1 MGRQAEV
8 VLQARIDRRDLKFPS
23 VKVEIKR
30 NAIKLPIECNFKG
43 KPFAFE
49 PESIMGFYMRYR
61 NNGADQSEP
70 IGKRVVK
77 PLGKDPVAAYTQY
90 VNFEA
95 DFERVSRG
103 LAPIQQAPETN
114 GDQGLSLVQAV
125 AKWKHDLTAENKKPR
140 TVTDYM
146 SRVQH
151 LVNYFDGRNVSL
163 KQITADDMRKF
174 LLWLQKHIQRR
185 PGSEGN
191 INNTLR
197 NILRDVKIMMKR
209 FGVEMPLENKYWP
222 KPMPKRKRKYS
233 VESIK
238 AMLKVV
244 GEGLHDNNRWSGE
257 DERDL
262 VHFLLNTGFRD
273 EEVAHADY
281 GWINFQ
287 KGTIN
292 VYAQPKYNWTPKD
305 NESRSQDIDLSD
317 KFLQRMKA
325 RMERHKAKNSD
336 LIFPNTLGK
345 PYLNEGLLNV
355 IRRLIKRAE
364 LEDKASLHMFRKTFG
379 TMVANKRGLEQAR
392 IWLGHEDVQTTQAYL
407 AADEWTSPEES
418 RAQQQEIFSAVG
430 D

>member
-8 VLQARIDRRDLKFPS
+8 IPQARINRADLGFPYA
-23 VKVEIKR
+23 KLEIKR
-30 NAIKLPIECNFKG
+30 NAFKLPVEWNG
-43 KPFAFE
+43 SVFE
-49 PESIMGFYMRYR
+49 PDSIMGFYMRYR

-77 PLGKDPVAAYTQY
+77 PLGKDPVAAYTQFI
-90 VNFEA
+90 NFEA

-174 LLWLQKHIQRR
+174 LLWLQKNIERR

-197 NILRDVKIMMKR
+197 NILRDVKILMKR

-222 KPMPKRKRKYS
+222 KAMPKRKRKYS
-233 VESIK
+233 VLSIK

-244 GEGLHDNNRWSGE
+244 GKGLHNNNSWSGE

-281 GWINFQ
+281 SWINFQ

-325 RMERHKAKNSD
+325 RMERNKAKNSD

-364 LEDKASLHMFRKTFG
+364 LEDRASLHMFRKTFG

>member
-8 VLQARIDRRDLKFPS
+8 IPQARINRADLGFPYA
-23 VKVEIKR
+23 KLEIKR
-30 NAIKLPIECNFKG
+30 NQFKLPVEWNG
-43 KPFAFE
+43 SVFE

-77 PLGKDPVAAYTQY
+77 PLGKDPVGAYTQY
-90 VNFEA
+90 VNFES

-103 LAPIQQAPETN
+103 LAPIQTTATDTN
-114 GDQGLSLVQAV
+114 GNQGLSLVQAV

-174 LLWLQKHIQRR
+174 LLWLQKNIQRR

-197 NILRDVKIMMKR
+197 NILRDVKILMKR

-222 KPMPKRKRKYS
+222 KAMPKRKRKYS
-233 VESIK
+233 VQSIK

-244 GEGLHDNNRWSGE
+244 GQGHDNNSWAGE

-292 VYAQPKYNWTPKD
+292 VYAQSKYNWTPKD

-325 RMERHKAKNSD
+325 RMERYKAKNSD

-364 LEDKASLHMFRKTFG
+364 LEDRASLHMFRKTFG